1 MTMAATVHVDL
12 SQTRPGAGAALADA
26 RCSLV
31 TLPRTGRRLGVGLAL
46 CLALAVL
53 PARACNVS
61 EAEPVAVLR
70 LAGTGDVL
78 LADDRTATLEGIN
91 WPARDEPG
99 ARAALLAELDL
110 LLAAGPVRALFTGAQ
125 DRWQRRPA
133 QLAVSAG
140 HETIWVQGM
149 LLEYGLTYAWPGEAA
164 PRCWQELLAR
174 EANARKAGR
183 GIWAGM
189 RNPSHISP
197 RLVYEGIVRSVR
209 PGRRVTFV
217 NFDGPRDQAPGWM
230 LTARQVE
237 SFRQAGR
244 DPATFVGKRLRL
256 RATVEQGEKRRLT
269 VVAPHMVEVLE

>member
-1 MTMAATVHVDL
+1 MTMVPTFNVDL
-12 SQTRPGAGAALADA
+12 SQISPGLDRALSTM
-26 RCSLV
+26 RCCLA
-31 TLPRTGRRLGVGLAL
+31 TLGRTGRHLGPGLAL
-46 CLALAVL
+46 LLVTAGL
-53 PARACNVS
+53 PARACDLS
-61 EAEPVAVLR
+61 QAAPVAIQR
-70 LAGTGDVL
+70 LAGTGDL
-78 LADDRTATLEGIN
+78 RLADGRTASLEGIS

-110 LLAAGPVRALFTGAQ
+110 LLAAGPVRALFTGVQ
-125 DRWQRRPA
+125 DRWQRQPA

-149 LLEYGLTYAWPGEAA
+149 LLEYGLTYAWPGDSA
-164 PRCWQELLAR
+164 PRCWQDLLAR
-174 EANARKAGR
+174 EAVARKAGR
-183 GIWAGM
+183 GIWGEM

-197 RLVYEGIVRSVR
+197 RLVYEGTVRSVR

-237 SFRQAGR
+237 NFRQAGR